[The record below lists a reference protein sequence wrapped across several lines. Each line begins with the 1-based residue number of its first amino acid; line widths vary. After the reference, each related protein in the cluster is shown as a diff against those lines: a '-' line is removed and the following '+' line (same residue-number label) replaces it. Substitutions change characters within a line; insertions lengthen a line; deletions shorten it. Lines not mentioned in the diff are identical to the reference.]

1 MKIPREGHGN
11 PLQYSCLEN
20 PHGQR
25 ILAGYNSRGR
35 KESDTTERLSTAQH
49 SWCQK
54 RKETTER
61 AGLHII
67 LIRFNQLAISLS
79 HFKSGKVRRL
89 QLRFKVLEYLSQS
102 KLCLGLSFLRSL
114 LSLFVRMGNSYTFHP
129 FSYTSQPFQWADSL
143 SVLMVCPHWFCSTS
157 WSVLFTWS
165 LLQLN
170 NSNLPIFVDSL
181 VKEVTILLF
190 QYLNLQQITQPVK
203 YAPSHS
209 WTNPLSH

>member
-1 MKIPREGHGN
+1 MQCGRPRFNSWVGKIPREGHGN

-35 KESDTTERLSTAQH
+35 KESDTTEWLSTAQH

-61 AGLHII
+61 AGLRII

-79 HFKSGKVRRL
+79 YFKSGKVRRL
-89 QLRFKVLEYLSQS
+89 QLRFKVVEYLSQS
-102 KLCLGLSFLRSL
+102 KLCFRLSFLRSL

-129 FSYTSQPFQWADSL
+129 FSYTRQPFQWADSL
-143 SVLMVCPHWFCSTS
+143 SPYGLSTLILFNFMKCSVYMVT
-157 WSVLFTWS
+157 
-165 LLQLN
+165 
-170 NSNLPIFVDSL
+170 
-181 VKEVTILLF
+181 VT
-190 QYLNLQQITQPVK
+190 VE
-203 YAPSHS
+203 
-209 WTNPLSH
+209 